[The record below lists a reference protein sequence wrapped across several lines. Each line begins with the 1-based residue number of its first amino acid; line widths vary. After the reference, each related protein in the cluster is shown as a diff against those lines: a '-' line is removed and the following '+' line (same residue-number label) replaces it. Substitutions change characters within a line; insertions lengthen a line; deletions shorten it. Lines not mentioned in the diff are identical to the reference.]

1 MFKKYLIAVLLGLFI
16 NTSAQDFIPEN
27 VLAYLQYSNNIRDK
41 FLPVWQTAIKKN
53 GIKKETYVSYDI
65 NPFTD
70 QIPLPFDSTTFNYDS
85 DGKLMSVVYT
95 SPFPGAE
102 NAVRLTTA
110 YNYEAGLLTGAKEGE
125 VNSLVIKRDGLGKI
139 TNLQFGENE
148 DKVNYDYKYA
158 NGQLIEVAIRFGEDQ
173 SVKISYEDGKYI
185 AKDSVSLMSTS
196 GDKYGRIN
204 NVYSHNVGLDNLY
217 DSSERLVEMK
227 LYQGGTT
234 EITSFLYE
242 NELLKEIIFNNHE
255 GEIGAEQKDTK
266 ITKTVRTV
274 VRYDK

>member
-1 MFKKYLIAVLLGLFI
+1 MFKKYLLAVLLGLFI
-16 NTSAQDFIPEN
+16 YTSAQDFIPEN

-41 FLPVWQTAIKKN
+41 FLPDWQTAIKKN

-102 NAVRLTTA
+102 NAGRLTTT
-110 YNYEAGLLTGAKEGE
+110 YIYEAGLLAGAKEGE

-148 DKVNYDYKYA
+148 DKVNYDFKYA
-158 NGQLIEVAIRFGEDQ
+158 DGQLIEVTIRFGEDQ

-255 GEIGAEQKDTK
+255 GEIGAELKDTK